1 MPVFNP
7 EDISKLHN
15 NLKEY
20 LDLYGEFYPEGAV
33 DFIKKNFLSEKFFL
47 EDIDIMS
54 QVYQLTGTYEMF
66 PCNPYLNYLRE
77 MKKSFDLD
85 RDLLEVGSG
94 FYPAMAKIISDIQ
107 TKGSI
112 TAMDYDSVISEL
124 GKIRILKKYFTV
136 DTDVSQYEMLYGIMP
151 CEATI
156 PMIYSANKN
165 DKDLFIGLCG
175 CTHFENPGS
184 MPFITSQMWFDY
196 VESIV
201 KKTLPKD
208 RKYEMYSKNDIYYP
222 MIKTYK

>member
-1 MPVFNP
+1 MAVFNP
-7 EDISKLHN
+7 EDISKLYN
-15 NLKEY
+15 NLEEY
-20 LDLYGEFYPEGAV
+20 LDLYGQFYPEGAV
-33 DFIKKNFLSEKFFL
+33 DFIKKHFLSSHFFL
-47 EDIDIMS
+47 EDIDIMC

-77 MKKSFDLD
+77 MKKTFDID

-107 TKGSI
+107 VKGSI

-124 GKIRILKKYFTV
+124 GKIRILKEHFTV
-136 DTDVSQYEMLYGIMP
+136 DTDVSKYEMIFGVMP
-151 CEATI
+151 CEGTI

-175 CTHFENPGS
+175 CTHFENPES
-184 MPFITSQMWFDY
+184 IPFITSQTWFDY

-208 RKYEMYSKNDIYYP
+208 RKYEMYTTSDINYP
-222 MIKTYK
+222 LIKIFK